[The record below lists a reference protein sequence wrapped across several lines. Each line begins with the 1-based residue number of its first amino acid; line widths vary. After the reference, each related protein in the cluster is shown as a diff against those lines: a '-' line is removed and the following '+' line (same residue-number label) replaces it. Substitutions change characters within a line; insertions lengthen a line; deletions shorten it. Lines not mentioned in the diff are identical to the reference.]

1 MSENETM
8 MVGQQPTL
16 KLGGF
21 EGPLDLLLHL
31 IREAKMDIYDIKIAT
46 ITSQYMDYLHQMKVH
61 RLEIAGEYFVMAST
75 LMRIKSQLLLPQ
87 APPLDDEEPAEEPVD
102 PRQEL
107 VDQLIEY
114 QRYKK
119 AADHLKDKESYRQQE
134 YTRPAMRVP
143 RDLVSEQVAPGVSL
157 DQLQAAFSQVLKR
170 HRFTQPTVETVVAE
184 KVSVAQQMQTV
195 FERVTAGP
203 QRFVDLLERAI
214 TRGELVTT
222 FLAIL
227 ELAKHQAVHI
237 EQAGLFAPII
247 IKEGLKSDDYRNN
260 EYRPD

>member
-8 MVGQQPTL
+8 TVGQQPTL

-46 ITSQYMDYLHQMKVH
+46 ITSQYMDYLHQMKAH

-143 RDLVSEQVAPGVSL
+143 RDLVVNRWPRESVLTSSRRPLARFSSGTVSHNPPWKL
-157 DQLQAAFSQVLKR
+157 WRPRRSVLPSR
-170 HRFTQPTVETVVAE
+170 CRQ
-184 KVSVAQQMQTV
+184 S
-195 FERVTAGP
+195 
-203 QRFVDLLERAI
+203 L
-214 TRGELVTT
+214 RG
-222 FLAIL
+222 
-227 ELAKHQAVHI
+227 
-237 EQAGLFAPII
+237 
-247 IKEGLKSDDYRNN
+247 
-260 EYRPD
+260 

>member
-1 MSENETM
+1 MSKDTTFQS
-8 MVGQQPTL
+8 QQPTL
-16 KLGGF
+16 KLGDF

-46 ITSQYMDYLHQMKVH
+46 ITSQYMNYLHQMKAH
-61 RLEIAGEYFVMAST
+61 RLEVAGEYFVLAST

-87 APPLDDEEPAEEPVD
+87 APPLDDDEPAEEPVD

-143 RDLVSEQVAPGVSL
+143 RELVSEQVAPGVSL
-157 DQLQAAFSQVLKR
+157 DQLQAAFKQVLR
-170 HRFTQPTVETVVAE
+170 RRRFTQPVVETVAAE
-184 KVSVAQQMQTV
+184 KISVAQQM
-195 FERVTAGP
+195 ERVFDKVMAGP
-203 QRFVDLLERAI
+203 QRFVDLLTATV
-214 TRGELVTT
+214 TRDDLVTT
-222 FLAIL
+222 FLAVL
-227 ELAKHQAVHI
+227 ELAKHQAI
-237 EQAGLFAPII
+237 QLEQADLFAPII
-247 IKEGLKSDDYRNN
+247 VTKGLKSDDYHSNK
-260 EYRPD
+260 YRPD